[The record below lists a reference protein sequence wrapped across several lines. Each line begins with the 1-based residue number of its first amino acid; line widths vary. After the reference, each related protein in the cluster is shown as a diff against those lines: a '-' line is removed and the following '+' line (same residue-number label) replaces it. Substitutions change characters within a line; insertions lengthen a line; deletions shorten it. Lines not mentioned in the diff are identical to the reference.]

1 MEQELN
7 QDGAVKEPPKETTSE
22 ASQPVS
28 TETKRTSERTY
39 SESEWRTMQ
48 SLKDKA
54 DAKSQRVERELQ
66 ELRRQNQER
75 LLADRKR
82 ELDEFDGDA
91 DGQANIRRK
100 HQLQDEVRNLEEG
113 NLRLKG
119 AIMNKYDQAKALVKE
134 HNLNPDDIFKLMDE
148 TETETEMKLMAENL
162 GLKTEQK
169 KEPKPKSEKFTPD
182 SGVSDIGGNRSFTQA
197 EIAKMSIETYRK
209 LKPEIEKAQREGRIK

>member
-66 ELRRQNQER
+66 ELRRQNQDR

-82 ELDEFDGDA
+82 ELESFDGDA
-91 DGQANIRRK
+91 DGQANVRRK

-148 TETETEMKLMAENL
+148 TETETEMRLLAENL
-162 GLKTEQK
+162 SLKTEQK
-169 KEPKPKSEKFTPD
+169 KEPIKEPKPGFKPD
-182 SGVSDIGGNRSFTQA
+182 SGKSDVGGDDDDGFIKRWNEGKEPPTKANLARVKKIIGG
-197 EIAKMSIETYRK
+197 
-209 LKPEIEKAQREGRIK
+209 